1 VSPLQMSA
9 LIPGPEIVPETT
21 DAGEGTEEEVATH
34 VGLEPVALP
43 PQPIAAAPIS
53 EIRDGTLARE
63 AGTVGSVRR
72 FHGLSRLLGV
82 LGLPLVCLRRRR
94 QMVAVS
100 VVGV

>member
-21 DAGEGTEEEVATH
+21 DAGEGTEDAVATH
-34 VGLEPVALP
+34 VGPEAVVLP

-63 AGTVGSVRR
+63 TATVGSIRR
-72 FHGLSRLLGV
+72 FHGVIPIWGV
-82 LGLPLVCLRRRR
+82 AAAGACAPPLN
-94 QMVAVS
+94 A
-100 VVGV
+100 